1 MATAKLK
8 PGDKTREE
16 IESLRRY
23 FANLQGEQADLVK
36 RELATMLPGGD
47 ASDLAAARQNF
58 LPFVR
63 RVWPDFIAGRHHD
76 VMAETFERIERGEL
90 KRAIINMA
98 PRHTKS
104 EFTSYLLPAWYLGKH
119 PTHKVLEGSH
129 KAELAAGFGRK
140 MRNLIA
146 SEPYQE
152 IFPGVQLSKDS
163 RATHRWSTAQ
173 GGEFFAVGTSGGAA
187 GKGGD
192 LVIID
197 DPHSEQDVLKNADMN
212 FTKVWDWYLAGPRQR
227 LQPGAAILV
236 VMTRWGAR
244 DLTGMLLQQAV
255 EEELGEQWEVIEL
268 PAILPTGNPL
278 WPEYWSI
285 EELERTRATL
295 PISRWQAQYQ
305 QTPTSEEGAI
315 IKREWWQDW
324 REPNPPACDFI
335 VQSWDT
341 AFSEKQVS
349 NRSACITWGLF
360 RYKTRGDNPRLVDG
374 IMLLDAWAGRLNFP
388 ELKQQAYKLYLQ
400 WAPDSLVVEGRA
412 TGKPLVQELWRMGIP
427 VSDPT
432 PARGADKITRT
443 NAIADLFSS
452 GTVWAPLGRRWV
464 EEVREEMAAF
474 PHGQYDDLHDAAVQ
488 GLFRFRQGGLIR
500 ISSDEVEEEAL
511 VRQRTPVAYY

>member
-1 MATAKLK
+1 MATPQR
-8 PGDKTREE
+8 PGQSAREE
-16 IESLRRY
+16 IDFFQRFLSG
-23 FANLQGEQADLVK
+23 LQGKQAVK
-36 RELATMLPGGD
+36 AKAELAKMMPGSGD
-47 ASDLAAARQNF
+47 SEARKSF

-63 RVWPDFIAGRHHD
+63 QVWPDFISGRHHD

-90 KRAIINMA
+90 KRAIINMP

-104 EFTSYLLPAWYLGKH
+104 EFTSFLLPAWYLGKH
-119 PTHKVLEGSH
+119 PQAKILEGSH
-129 KAELAAGFGRK
+129 KVELAAGFGRK
-140 MRNLIA
+140 MRNLIVSA
-146 SEPYQE
+146 PYQQ

-173 GGEFFAVGTSGGAA
+173 GGEFFAIGTTGGAA
-187 GKGGD
+187 GRGGD

-197 DPHSEQDVLKNADMN
+197 DPHSEQDILKNADMN

-255 EEELGEQWEVIEL
+255 EEENGEQWEVIEL
-268 PAILPTGNPL
+268 PAILPSGDPL

-305 QTPTSEEGAI
+305 QAPTSEEGAI
-315 IKREWWQDW
+315 IKREWWMDW
-324 REPNPPACDFI
+324 REANPPAIIFT

-341 AFSEKQVS
+341 AFSDKQTS

-360 RYKTRGDNPRLVDG
+360 QYKTKGDVPRLATG
-374 IMLLDAWAGRLNFP
+374 IILLDSWAGRLNFP
-388 ELKQQAYKLYLQ
+388 ELKTKAYELYLQ
-400 WAPDSLVVEGRA
+400 HKPDSLVVEGRA
-412 TGKPLVQELWRMGIP
+412 TGRPLVQELWKMGIP

-443 NAIADLFSS
+443 NAIADLFST
-452 GTVWAPLGRRWV
+452 GTIWAPLGRRWV

-500 ISSDEVEEEAL
+500 IASDETEEESTE
-511 VRQRTPVAYY
+511 RQRAPVAYY

>member
-1 MATAKLK
+1 MAAQKRTSVEA
-8 PGDKTREE
+8 E
-16 IESLRRY
+16 IAFLRK
-23 FANLQGEQADLVK
+23 FFSGLDAEQARVA
-36 RELATMLPGGD
+36 RTELAKMTPDDDRD
-47 ASDLAAARQNF
+47 ASSRAARRNF

-63 RVWPDFIAGRHHD
+63 HCWPDFISGQHHN

-104 EFTSYLLPAWYLGKH
+104 EFTSYLLPAWYLGRH
-119 PTHKVLEGSH
+119 PTAKILEGSH
-129 KAELAAGFGRK
+129 KAELVAGFGRK

-146 SEPYQE
+146 SEAYQQV
-152 IFPGVQLSKDS
+152 FPGVTLSKDS

-173 GGEFFAVGTSGGAA
+173 GGEFFAIGTSGGAA

-197 DPHSEQDVLKNADMN
+197 DPHSEQDVLKNADAN
-212 FTKVWDWYLAGPRQR
+212 FTKIWEWYLAGPRQR

-236 VMTRWGAR
+236 VMTRWGVR

-268 PAILPTGNPL
+268 PAILPGGDPL

-285 EELERTRATL
+285 EELNRTRATL
-295 PISRWQAQYQ
+295 PIARWQAQYQ
-305 QTPTSEEGAI
+305 QKPTSEEGAI

-324 REPNPPACDFI
+324 REPNPPVCDFI

-341 AFSEKQVS
+341 AFSDKEIS
-349 NRSACITWGLF
+349 NRSACVTWGLF
-360 RYKTRGDNPRLVDG
+360 HYKTRGENPRVVSG

-388 ELKQQAYKLYLQ
+388 ELKRQAYQLYMQ
-400 WAPDSLVVEGRA
+400 WGPDSLVVEGRA

-427 VSDPT
+427 VCDPT
-432 PARGADKITRT
+432 PARGADKVTRT

-452 GTVWAPLGRRWV
+452 GVIWAPLGRRWV

-474 PHGQYDDLHDAAVQ
+474 PHGQYDDFHDAAVQ

-500 ISSDEVEEEAL
+500 IASDEVEEEATE
-511 VRQRTPVAYY
+511 RQRQPVAYY

>member
-1 MATAKLK
+1 MADKPRNTLEEITFLRQFFDGLDGEKAEFARKRLAKL
-8 PGDKTREE
+8 
-16 IESLRRY
+16 
-23 FANLQGEQADLVK
+23 
-36 RELATMLPGGD
+36 LPGGNQD
-47 ASDLAAARQNF
+47 QERRLAGERF

-63 RVWPDFIAGRHHD
+63 WCWPDFILGRHHE
-76 VMAETFERIERGEL
+76 VMADTFERIERGEL

-104 EFTSYLLPAWYLGKH
+104 KFASYLLPSWYLGRH
-119 PTHKVLEGSH
+119 PTAKILEGSH
-129 KAELAAGFGRK
+129 KVELAAGFGRE
-140 MRNLIA
+140 MRNLIV
-146 SEPYQE
+146 SDTYQQV
-152 IFPGVQLSKDS
+152 FPGVTLSKDS

-173 GGEFFAVGTSGGAA
+173 GGEFFAIGTTGGAA
-187 GKGGD
+187 GRGGD

-197 DPHSEQDVLKNADMN
+197 DPHSEQDVLKNAEAN
-212 FTKVWDWYLAGPRQR
+212 FEKVWQWYLAGPRQR
-227 LQPGAAILV
+227 LQPNAAILV

-268 PAILPTGNPL
+268 PAILPSGEPL

-285 EELERTRATL
+285 EELNRTRATL

-305 QTPTSEEGAI
+305 QSPTSEEGAI

-360 RYKTRGDNPRLVDG
+360 HYKTRGENPRLVNG

-388 ELKQQAYKLYLQ
+388 ELKQQAYRLYMQ

-443 NAIADLFSS
+443 NAIADLFST
-452 GTVWAPLGRRWV
+452 GTIYAPLGRRWV

-500 ISSDEVEEEAL
+500 IASDETEQESRDED
-511 VRQRTPVAYY
+511 RRRPVAYY